1 MVGQTATGH
10 TFSLVFCYM
19 KRENDDKY
27 IWALQE
33 LKMLFQPPR
42 IPKVILTYREQAL
55 KMAIELV
62 FPSSIHNYCTWHISK
77 NLIQNCRKYFQE
89 DYWKDYQTSWSL
101 LVSSKSTDEYEKNLE
116 KIKEKSKDYSGAW
129 AYISNNLL
137 PFKKSLSLLG
147 KASILT

>member
-10 TFSLVFCYM
+10 TFSLAFCYM
-19 KRENDDKY
+19 ERENDDGY

-42 IPKVILTYREQAL
+42 IPKVIITDREPAL

-77 NLIQNCRKYFQE
+77 NLIQNCHKYFQE
-89 DYWKDYQTSWSL
+89 DYWKDYQTSWNL
-101 LVSSKSTDEYEKNLE
+101 LVSSKSTEEYKNN
-116 KIKEKSKDYSGAW
+116 I
-129 AYISNNLL
+129 
-137 PFKKSLSLLG
+137 
-147 KASILT
+147 